1 MTARHPDDKIAPRHR
16 PGLPFMGSHKEKN
29 PPPGS
34 LTGAAVT
41 GTDDKGGNPLT
52 CPLYHERNH
61 CTMADLNSLRRFLI
75 DELKPARNQQGDN
88 GYVCP
93 VCGSGSRGDRNSDG
107 ALSYYPDTLKW
118 YCHACQAGG
127 DIFDLYRL
135 RDGLTASEAAAA
147 VLKKYGDH
155 RRSTA
160 AEDFAPA
167 AHPRRD
173 PGQAEPPAGQLKDYR
188 PFLASCHAALNGS
201 RGAEYLARR
210 GLTSATLERFNLGY
224 DAAHD
229 AIVIPYPGTPRGYY
243 VTRAIRNKQYFKP
256 RRAEAGAEPV
266 FNAGALYSG
275 AEAVFIVESQ
285 LCAIS
290 IEQAGGAAVAIG
302 GSGDRKLLDLL
313 RQRPTA
319 AALIVAL
326 DNDQNTEAEP
336 TKHEQTEEKA
346 RQLTEALTSAG
357 CHALQDNSVCGSCKD
372 PNDALQADPAA
383 FAAAILAS
391 VERAASSRGDAAA
404 AQLDAYNAQ
413 SAAGMMGDF
422 AQYVEESNTPAIPTG
437 FPGLDRRL
445 EGGLYEGLYILGA
458 ISSLGKTTFALQ
470 VIDQI
475 ARAGHD
481 CLVFSLEMARNE
493 LIAKSI
499 SRLTYQQG
507 GRDLAKT
514 TRGITVKRRY
524 ERYNDKEKA
533 AIYNAMQTYSS
544 DIAPRVWI
552 FEGIGNIGVTEIRE
566 AVARHKAI
574 TGRFPVV
581 LIDYLQILAP
591 IMERGTDK
599 QNTDKSVL
607 ELKRMSRDYKIPVIA
622 ISSLNRDNYTAP
634 INLAAFKESGAIEY
648 SADVLL
654 GMQYSGMDY
663 QEGEADKARD
673 KRIRELFKSNEA
685 KGRDGAGVSIDLKIL
700 KKRNGGRGMA
710 APLTFYPMFNTY
722 AEGIEGFTEVAEDA
736 GEVFK
741 NARKV

>member
-1 MTARHPDDKIAPRHR
+1 
-16 PGLPFMGSHKEKN
+16 
-29 PPPGS
+29 
-34 LTGAAVT
+34 
-41 GTDDKGGNPLT
+41 
-52 CPLYHERNH
+52 
-61 CTMADLNSLRRFLI
+61 MADLNSFRGFLL
-75 DELKPARNQQGDN
+75 DELRPAKNHQGDN
-88 GYVCP
+88 GYICP
-93 VCGSGSRGDRNSDG
+93 VCGSGAHGGRNSDG
-107 ALSYYPDTLKW
+107 ALSYYPDTKKW
-118 YCHACQAGG
+118 FCHSCQQGG

-147 VLKKYGDH
+147 VLKTYGDGRGG

-160 AEDFAPA
+160 AEDFADDEP
-167 AHPRRD
+167 PRRRD
-173 PGQAEPPAGQLKDYR
+173 QQRPEAQTSAAGLKDFR
-188 PFLASCHAALNGS
+188 PYLDDCHKAITGS
-201 RGAEYLARR
+201 RGAKYLARR
-210 GLTSATLERFNLGY
+210 GLTSATVERFNLGY

-229 AIVIPYPGTPRGYY
+229 AIVIPYPGSPNGYH
-243 VTRAIRNKQYFKP
+243 VKRALGKKQYLKP
-256 RRAEAGAEPV
+256 KRAEAGAEPV
-266 FNAGALYSG
+266 FNAGALYRG

-302 GSGDRKLLDLL
+302 GSGDRKLLDLV
-313 RQRPTA
+313 RQRPTTS
-319 AALIVAL
+319 ALIVCL
-326 DNDQNTEAEP
+326 DNDKNTEAEP
-336 TKHEQTEEKA
+336 TKHDQTEEKA
-346 RQLTEALTSAG
+346 RQLAEALTAAG
-357 CHALQDNSVCGSCKD
+357 LYSLQDNSVCGNAKD
-372 PNDALQADPAA
+372 PNDALQADADA
-383 FAAAILAS
+383 FAAAIRAS
-391 VERAASSRGDAAA
+391 IDRAASGRGEAAA
-404 AQLDAYNAQ
+404 AALDAYNAQ
-413 SAAGMMGDF
+413 SAAGMMGQF
-422 AQYVEESNTPAIPTG
+422 AQFIDESNTPAIPTG
-437 FPGLDRRL
+437 FNGFDRKL

-499 SRLTYQQG
+499 SRLTYQQA

-524 ERYNDKEKA
+524 ERYTDKEKA
-533 AIYNAMQTYSS
+533 VIYEAMQTYSR

-552 FEGIGNIGVTEIRE
+552 TEGIGNIGVTQIRE

-591 IMERGTDK
+591 IIERGTDK

-663 QEGEADKARD
+663 QDGEADKARD

-685 KGRDGAGVSIDLKIL
+685 RGRDGAGVSIDLKIL
-700 KKRNGGRGMA
+700 KNRNGGRGIA
-710 APLTFYPMFNTY
+710 APLTFYPMFNAY
-722 AEGIEGFTEVAEDA
+722 AEGLEGFTEAAEDA

-741 NARKV
+741 KARKV